1 MTIVDRQL
9 ALCEV
14 INFERFI
21 HVLERQIT
29 DLKDEASVI
38 IGKIQNSIQFSNVP
52 LYEEDMYTTPLE
64 KKKIR
69 EVNKKLKEL
78 LCKFQDMKEEIY
90 KL

>member
-64 KKKIR
+64 KKKF
-69 EVNKKLKEL
+69 VKLIKGL
-78 LCKFQDMKEEIY
+78 KNFFANFKI
-90 KL
+90 

>member
-1 MTIVDRQL
+1 M
-9 ALCEV
+9 
-14 INFERFI
+14 
-21 HVLERQIT
+21 T

-69 EVNKKLKEL
+69 EINKKLKEL